1 MQVRG
6 RIVGTESVPT
16 VDIEGG
22 RIKAISDVAPNN
34 GHVGGDDVWISP
46 GICDVQVNGVGGI
59 SYKAKDLTVE
69 KVIETTDW
77 MYKTGTA
84 KWCPTVTTSSADDAT
99 QGLRLLA
106 DACDQSENAAALFC
120 GFHVEGPYISSEDG
134 PRGAHPLEHTRD
146 PDWDEFQRY
155 QDASGG
161 RIVIFTLA
169 PEREG
174 ALPFIEKVAATGVIV
189 SIGHSGASPEQI
201 QDAVSAGARMSTHL
215 GNGAHAMMPR
225 HPNYIWE
232 QLASDELWAG
242 VIPDCHH
249 LPPAVL
255 KSFYRT
261 KQRERICIVSDIA
274 SVAGL
279 PPGVYGNTVGDGGVE
294 LAENGRLS
302 LAGTPY
308 LAGAALFLDTG
319 IANMVSHTDAD
330 LTDAVTMATVN
341 PARLLDR
348 SETSGRVEAGYEASL
363 SLFRWSE
370 GDAKLDTV
378 ATIVDGRTVYQA
390 D

>member
-6 RIVGTESVPT
+6 RIVGGDSPVTLTLE
-16 VDIEGG
+16 EG
-22 RIKAISDVAPNN
+22 RIASISSDNAA
-34 GHVGGDDVWISP
+34 GDTIGDEDVWIAP

-59 SYKAKDLTVE
+59 SYKATDLSVE
-69 KVIETTDW
+69 KVIETTEW

-84 KWCPTVTTSSADDAT
+84 KWCPTVTTSSAEDAT

-106 DACDQSENAAALFC
+106 QACEESENPADSFC

-155 QDASGG
+155 QEASGG

-174 ALPFIEKVAATGVIV
+174 ALAFIEKVAATGVVV
-189 SIGHSGASPEQI
+189 SIGHSGATTDQI
-201 QDAVSAGARMSTHL
+201 QDAVSAGAKMSTHL

-232 QLASDELWAG
+232 QLASDSLWAG
-242 VIPDCHH
+242 VIPDSHH

-255 KSFYRT
+255 KCFYRA
-261 KQRERICIVSDIA
+261 KQRDNICIVSDIA

-319 IANMVSHTDAD
+319 IANMVTHTDAD
-330 LTDAVTMATVN
+330 LTDAVQMATAN
-341 PARLLDR
+341 PARLLGLTD
-348 SETSGRVEAGYEASL
+348 TSGSVDVGKEATL
-363 SLFRWSE
+363 SLFKWQE
-370 GDAKLDTV
+370 GDGKLETV
-378 ATIVDGRTVYQA
+378 ATIVAGRTVYRA
-390 D
+390 

>member
-6 RIVGTESVPT
+6 QIVGTQGT
-16 VDIEGG
+16 VTVEIEDGL
-22 RIKAISDVAPNN
+22 ISSISKDSPSSEA
-34 GHVGGDDVWISP
+34 VGGEDVWISP

-59 SYKAKDLTVE
+59 SYKAEDLTVE
-69 KVIETTDW
+69 QVIETTEW

-84 KWCPTVTTSSADDAT
+84 KWCPTVTTSSAADAI
-99 QGLRLLA
+99 QGLGLLA
-106 DACDQSENAAALFC
+106 KACDTDPNAGASFC
-120 GFHVEGPYISSEDG
+120 GFHVEGPYIGSEDG

-155 QDASGG
+155 QEASGG

-189 SIGHSGASPEQI
+189 SIGHTGATPEQI
-201 QDAVSAGARMSTHL
+201 QDAVSAGAKMSTHL
-215 GNGAHAMMPR
+215 GNGAHAMVPR

-232 QLASDELWAG
+232 QLAADELWAG
-242 VIPDCHH
+242 VIPDAHH

-255 KSFYRT
+255 KSFYRA
-261 KQRERICIVSDIA
+261 KGRDRICIVSDIA

-279 PPGVYGNTVGDGGVE
+279 PPGVYGNTVGNGGVE

-319 IANMVSHTDAD
+319 IANMVTHTDAD
-330 LTDAVTMATVN
+330 LTDAILMATAN
-341 PARLLDR
+341 PAKLLGLEDR
-348 SETSGRVEAGYEASL
+348 AGSVSEGKEATL
-363 SLFRWSE
+363 SLFRWKS
-370 GDAKLDTV
+370 GDTRLDTV
-378 ATIVDGRTVYQA
+378 ATIVDGRLVYSA
-390 D
+390 